1 MPVRERAEMIRLLF
15 GLGFVLLA
23 GCAARAPLPA
33 TTPALVVPLQ
43 LHVQRQGS
51 EPADWLLVVQRED
64 AALRWTLL
72 DPLGIPLARQ
82 QLRDGDW
89 HADGLLRPNPE
100 ARELF
105 AALLFALTEHDQL
118 AALYGSA
125 AEQHDPSE
133 RRLRQ
138 AGDVRWQVRYR
149 SVLSFGLD
157 VAPGLTYGVAPLPDT
172 TGSQHR

>member
-1 MPVRERAEMIRLLF
+1 MPRILLLVASLL
-15 GLGFVLLA
+15 LGA
-23 GCAARAPLPA
+23 CAARTPVPSVA
-33 TTPALVVPLQ
+33 PALVATLPLTLQ
-43 LHVQRQGS
+43 IQREQ
-51 EPADWLLVVQRED
+51 ADVRQDWLLVIQQEGP
-64 AALRWTLL
+64 ALRWSLM
-72 DPLGIPLARQ
+72 DPLGIPQARQ
-82 QLRDGDW
+82 LLDAGQWRN
-89 HADGLLRPNPE
+89 DGLLPPNTE

-138 AGDVRWQVRYR
+138 AGDVRWQARYR
-149 SVLSFGLD
+149 SALSFELD